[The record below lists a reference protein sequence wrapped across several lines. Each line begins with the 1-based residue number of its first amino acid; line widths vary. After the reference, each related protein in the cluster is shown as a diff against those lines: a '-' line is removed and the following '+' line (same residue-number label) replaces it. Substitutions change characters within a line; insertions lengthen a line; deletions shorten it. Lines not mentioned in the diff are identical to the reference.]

1 MRRDKIRLRIRD
13 GERRLKSQ
21 LGEERPRRKRI
32 FFFFFSLSR
41 RLSSTN
47 KALGPIV
54 AVITGKALSQPQ
66 ALSAN
71 DDKSICETL
80 LGQPYSG
87 TSRGT
92 GQDRQAAR
100 QARGMMRCTLH
111 TLHTAHPPI
120 LPCLSPPQE
129 YYDTYFLVRVLFFRT
144 ARIFLMG

>member
-1 MRRDKIRLRIRD
+1 MMRDD
-13 GERRLKSQ
+13 E
-21 LGEERPRRKRI
+21 KRQDQTQDQGRGAEVKKPARGRAATTKKD
-32 FFFFFSLSR
+32 FFFFSLSR

-92 GQDRQAAR
+92 GQGGRLQGKPVA
-100 QARGMMRCTLH
+100 
-111 TLHTAHPPI
+111 
-120 LPCLSPPQE
+120 
-129 YYDTYFLVRVLFFRT
+129 
-144 ARIFLMG
+144 